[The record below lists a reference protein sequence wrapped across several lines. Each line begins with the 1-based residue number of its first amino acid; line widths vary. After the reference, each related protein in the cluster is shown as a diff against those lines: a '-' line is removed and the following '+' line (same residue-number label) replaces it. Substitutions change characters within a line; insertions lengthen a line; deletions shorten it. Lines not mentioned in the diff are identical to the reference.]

1 MMITVTSS
9 NTVGGYWYGCNSTDI
24 SKLPNIVT
32 LTRLV
37 LAPVP
42 GLLFVYDM
50 NLLAAAMFLLIVATD
65 ALDGYLARR
74 FDRVTDL
81 GKLLDPMVDKVLMTA
96 TMVAISFVYPLMWV
110 LVLLTLVRDVSV
122 TIMRGR
128 ALKRLCII
136 SADKFGKL
144 KMIAQ
149 SVGLLLLL
157 LPYNVFVLY
166 VAIVMLMLA
175 LILTIVS
182 WVKYNTRYRTILV
195 SAS

>member
-1 MMITVTSS
+1 
-9 NTVGGYWYGCNSTDI
+9 
-24 SKLPNIVT
+24 
-32 LTRLV
+32 
-37 LAPVP
+37 
-42 GLLFVYDM
+42 M